1 MKIQF
6 ISYAAGVQLWMLSSM
21 AAAATFVCSD
31 DIDASAKHSEAAN
44 ILWSQTLTYLQGV
57 REILTEN
64 NGCNDGP
71 LAVVETNDGG
81 GNVARQ
87 CVTKYQDV
95 QKAIKHLDSVLKEPD
110 AARKC
115 FDTQKHYDAF
125 PLYSAN
131 DDIKAKSTVAAW
143 LDRPTLVA
151 FYQQKS
157 GELKDAGLSLAND
170 FWAILQQSKMPYYLK
185 TDISVRQLPD
195 LWAAVGWL
203 PFYADSEKAHN
214 VRFRGGYAYAEVMG
228 PWGLLRIKTI
238 DGEPVGAEIGM
249 TVQLSDTFYPYHYHH
264 PQEFYMPLTSASCG
278 DEHLFFVAQE
288 DSALFERHS
297 RQDGFYIDADPSADL
312 PAWFIPQSPNGN
324 NFTYFER
331 NAIHAF
337 NVGKGCS
344 NQPSG
349 LVSVWGRTTARDNE
363 QSTRLC
369 EVVEKRSVARNAEP
383 HSRYICNPTKWEY

>member
-1 MKIQF
+1 MIE
-6 ISYAAGVQLWMLSSM
+6 S
-21 AAAATFVCSD
+21 
-31 DIDASAKHSEAAN
+31 
-44 ILWSQTLTYLQGV
+44 
-57 REILTEN
+57 
-64 NGCNDGP
+64 NDGS
-71 LAVVETNDGG
+71 GHI
-81 GNVARQ
+81 ARQ

-95 QKAIKHLDSVLKEPD
+95 QKVIKHIDKVLKEPE
-110 AARKC
+110 AARAC

-131 DDIKAKSTVAAW
+131 DDVKVKSEVAAW
-143 LDRPTLVA
+143 LNRPTLTD
-151 FYQQKS
+151 FYEQKS
-157 GELKDAGLSLAND
+157 GALKNAGLALAND
-170 FWAILQQSKMPYYLK
+170 FWTILQQSTMPDYLE
-185 TDISVRQLPD
+185 TDISAKNLPD
-195 LWAAVGWL
+195 LWAGVGWL

-228 PWGLLRIKTI
+228 PWGLLRIKSI

-249 TVQLSDTFYPYHYHH
+249 TIQLNDTFYPYHYHH

-278 DEHLFFVAQE
+278 DEHQFFVAHE
-288 DSALFERHS
+288 DSKLFEHGPDE
-297 RQDGFYIDADPSADL
+297 DGLYIDADPAVDI

-337 NVGKGCS
+337 HVAEGCGAA
-344 NQPSG
+344 PSG

-369 EVVEKRSVARNAEP
+369 EVVEKRSSKRNAEP
-383 HSRYICNPTKWEY
+383 FSRYRCKPTKWEY